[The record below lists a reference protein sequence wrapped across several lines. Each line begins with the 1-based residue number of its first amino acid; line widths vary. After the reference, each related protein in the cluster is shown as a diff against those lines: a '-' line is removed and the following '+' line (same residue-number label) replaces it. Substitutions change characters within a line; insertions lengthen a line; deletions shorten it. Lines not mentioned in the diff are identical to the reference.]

1 MLRAKA
7 NFGWYHVPRAPSDS
21 AEGLAKFDKRFPVVA
36 FWLILGDTW
45 VATWARMR
53 WITFSDSWTL
63 LKLDFKFHPWFIIKK
78 SDWFPKEFTLNSS
91 KLDASQGVSR
101 GRNSAAFLLFLHGWN
116 VALRVL
122 GRNTSKRT
130 ASPCSPLTC
139 WISLRKWTRRTF
151 LSASLTLSVWPQWRR
166 EKTEMWRGNLR
177 VFVDISFIW
186 KYEHKEGWLRCD
198 KGGFF
203 SPYAIFSA

>member
-36 FWLILGDTW
+36 FWSILGDTW

-91 KLDASQGVSR
+91 KLNAFQGVSR
-101 GRNSAAFLLFLHGWN
+101 GRNSAAFLLLYTGEM
-116 VALRVL
+116 LPY
-122 GRNTSKRT
+122 
-130 ASPCSPLTC
+130 ASSAG
-139 WISLRKWTRRTF
+139 ILRKERRAPVL
-151 LSASLTLSVWPQWRR
+151 LSHAGSLWGSG
-166 EKTEMWRGNLR
+166 RG
-177 VFVDISFIW
+177 
-186 KYEHKEGWLRCD
+186 EHFYLQVLHWAYGPNEGER
-198 KGGFF
+198 KPRYGGEILGF
-203 SPYAIFSA
+203 S